1 MRSKLFVPGIRPEL
15 FAKAYAGAADAVSF
29 DLEDAVALARKAE
42 ARAAVASFLAGD
54 VAAVSGKL
62 AIVRVN
68 GIESGLIDDDLAAI
82 LPAGPAMVNLPR
94 VESTEQ
100 VHASVAAIERVERE
114 RGLPPSTRL
123 LLNIETPRG
132 LRRAADIA
140 TAHARIAGL
149 QLGLGDLFEP
159 YGIRRDE
166 PAHVREAMFQVA
178 MAAAAADVFA
188 CDGAHPDYTGGDGF
202 RHEASMARA
211 LGFIGKSCIHPRQ
224 VEWANGIFSPSGEE
238 LAWARKVVH
247 AARRAAASGD
257 TVFSV
262 DGRMVDPP
270 YLRRAERL
278 LHAAGSAGSAPCA
291 D

>member
-29 DLEDAVALARKAE
+29 DLEDAVASARKAE
-42 ARAAVASFLAGD
+42 ARAAVASFLAGH
-54 VAAVSGKL
+54 AAADAGKL

-82 LPAGPAMVNLPR
+82 LPAGPVLVNVPR
-94 VESTEQ
+94 VESAEQ
-100 VHASVAAIERVERE
+100 VYAAVAAIERVERE
-114 RGLPPSTRL
+114 KRLPPSTRL

-132 LRRAADIA
+132 LRRAAGIA

-159 YGIRRDE
+159 HGIRRDE

-178 MAAAAADVFA
+178 MAAAEAGVFA
-188 CDGAHPDYTGGDGF
+188 CDGAHPDYADGEGF
-202 RHEASMARA
+202 RHEARMARA

-224 VEWANGIFSPSGEE
+224 VAWANDIFSPAEEE
-238 LAWARKVVH
+238 LAWARKVVD
-247 AARRAAASGD
+247 AARRAAAAGD

-262 DGRMVDPP
+262 DGSMVDPP

-278 LHAAGSAGSAPCA
+278 LQAAGSSGAAP
-291 D
+291 

>member
-29 DLEDAVALARKAE
+29 DLEDAVASARKAE
-42 ARAAVASFLAGD
+42 ARAAVASFLAGH
-54 VAAVSGKL
+54 AAADAGKL

-82 LPAGPAMVNLPR
+82 LPAGPVLVNVPR
-94 VESTEQ
+94 VESAEQ
-100 VHASVAAIERVERE
+100 VYAAVAAIERIERE
-114 RGLPPSTRL
+114 KRLPPSTRL

-132 LRRAADIA
+132 LRRAAGIA
-140 TAHARIAGL
+140 TAHARSAGW

-159 YGIRRDE
+159 HGIRRDE

-178 MAAAAADVFA
+178 MAAAEAGVFA
-188 CDGAHPDYTGGDGF
+188 CDGAHPDYADGEGF
-202 RHEASMARA
+202 RHEARMARA

-224 VEWANGIFSPSGEE
+224 VAWANDIFSPAEEE
-238 LAWARKVVH
+238 LAWARKVVD
-247 AARRAAASGD
+247 AARRAAAAGD

-262 DGRMVDPP
+262 DGSMVDPP

-278 LHAAGSAGSAPCA
+278 LQAAGSSGAAP
-291 D
+291 

>member
-29 DLEDAVALARKAE
+29 DLEDAVASARKAE
-42 ARAAVASFLAGD
+42 ARAAVASFLAGH
-54 VAAVSGKL
+54 AAADAGKL

-82 LPAGPAMVNLPR
+82 LPAGPVLVNVPR
-94 VESTEQ
+94 VESAEQ
-100 VHASVAAIERVERE
+100 VYAAVAAIERVERE
-114 RGLPPSTRL
+114 RRLPPSTRL
-123 LLNIETPRG
+123 LLNIETARG
-132 LRRAADIA
+132 LRRAAGIA

-159 YGIRRDE
+159 HGIRRDE

-178 MAAAAADVFA
+178 MAAAEAGVFA
-188 CDGAHPDYTGGDGF
+188 CDGAHPDYADGEGF
-202 RHEASMARA
+202 RHEARMARA

-224 VEWANGIFSPSGEE
+224 VAWANDIFSPAEEE
-238 LAWARKVVH
+238 LAWARKVVD
-247 AARRAAASGD
+247 AARRAAAAGD

-262 DGRMVDPP
+262 DGSMVDPP

-278 LHAAGSAGSAPCA
+278 LQAAGSSGAAP
-291 D
+291 